1 MHLSTITLAFLGIT
15 YQQVSLSESDNS
27 LSCTPG
33 ETLTLR
39 VASNATTGYLW
50 YLEVQ
55 EGALGLLLNGDTGDY
70 VEESR
75 DDGMVGVGGYQD
87 FNIQCSGNALP
98 GDIYTF
104 SVLHKRP
111 WEDSPIDSRSV
122 TITVKSS

>member
-1 MHLSTITLAFLGIT
+1 MALALLGIT
-15 YQQVSLSESDNS
+15 YQQVSLSETDNS
-27 LSCTPG
+27 FSCTPG

-50 YLEVQ
+50 YIEVQ

-70 VEESR
+70 VEQSR
-75 DDGMVGVGGYQD
+75 SDGMVGVGGYQD
-87 FNIQCSGNALP
+87 FNIQCSVDALP
-98 GDIYTF
+98 GDSYNF
-104 SVLHKRP
+104 NMLQKRP